1 MAENHIYK
9 GESHIISTFNSTLQ
23 SYSLSQ
29 EFGDRKIALI
39 SSFEDLGSLSEEFS
53 NIL

>member
-1 MAENHIYK
+1 MVDTHTYE
-9 GESHIISTFNSTLQ
+9 GESHIISTLNSTLQ

-29 EFGDRKIALI
+29 EFGDRKIAFI